1 LQNRKTLTYDA
12 RRFRFIPIH
21 ITNRKFERTAVWFAG
36 VRMRIR
42 QGIIR
47 LLGGLLCLCWLLAT
61 AQAQAEKTASDILD
75 QAIQAIGG
83 AEKLKNLK
91 TIYVESVNTR
101 QEIGQSYLPSLS
113 EDFARL
119 PRETFITET
128 WVDFAQGKRYWLRKL
143 DGTKYT
149 NITTP
154 TWGANLGGD
163 RMNHLGAAVVDLY
176 QHRNRHQ
183 TFPGPLFTA
192 LEKRQE
198 LRRLPDQ
205 RWQDQ
210 AHAVIAFSDMN
221 REIRL
226 YVNQVTGLLAKV
238 ESDVTALVRGKVTLE
253 YRYGKWKEF
262 NGLKL
267 PLRTEGVNTQ
277 NAASHWLIE
286 DQLVVVNQ
294 PEGNW
299 FTEHEKEM
307 KDGLA
312 RVARDRETMAAAP
325 APLKADKLGEGIFLL
340 RGNINSLAVAMGDYA
355 FVVEAPTSEA
365 RSKQVIAQVKELIP
379 NKQLA
384 AIGVTHWHYDT
395 IAGLRAYIAEG
406 ARVAA
411 SASYK
416 DLLEK
421 LASAAN
427 HDDALS
433 KSKNKLQF
441 LSIDN
446 ERSFTLGPRTIT
458 AIEIP
463 NQHAAGMLGL
473 YVKEEKLFFVGE
485 AVPPGSA
492 FTRAVLEALQKH
504 KLEVKTLV
512 SARTGV
518 VALDQLTAVTTNK

>member
-1 LQNRKTLTYDA
+1 
-12 RRFRFIPIH
+12 
-21 ITNRKFERTAVWFAG
+21 
-36 VRMRIR
+36 MRIR
-42 QGIIR
+42 QSIFAF
-47 LLGGLLCLCWLLAT
+47 LCLCWLAPVSLAQGENT
-61 AQAQAEKTASDILD
+61 AGDILN

-83 AEKLKNLK
+83 LEKLQSLK
-91 TIYVESVNTR
+91 TLHLESVNTR
-101 QEIGQSYLPSLS
+101 QEIGQSIQPSLN

-128 WVDFAQGKRYWLRKL
+128 WINFTQGKRYWLRKL

-154 TWGANLGGD
+154 TWGVNLSGD
-163 RMNHLGAAVVDLY
+163 RPTPLSAAIVDQY

-192 LEKRQE
+192 LEKRNE

-210 AHAVIAFSDMN
+210 PHAVVAFNDMN
-221 REIRL
+221 REVRL

-238 ESDVTALVRGKVTLE
+238 ESDVIALVRGKVALE
-253 YRYGKWKEF
+253 YRYSKWKEF

-267 PLRTEGVNTQ
+267 PLRTEGLSTQ
-277 NAASHWLIE
+277 NATSNWLIE
-286 DQLVVVNQ
+286 DQLVAINQ

-312 RVARDRETMAAAP
+312 RVARDREAMGGQP
-325 APLKADKLGEGIFLL
+325 APLKTDKLGEGIFLI
-340 RGNINSLAVAMGDYA
+340 RGNINSLAVAMGEYA
-355 FVVEAPTSEA
+355 FVVEAPTGEA
-365 RSKQVIAQVKELIP
+365 RSKQVIALVKELMP
-379 NKQLA
+379 NKQLMA
-384 AIGVTHWHYDT
+384 VGVTHWHYDT
-395 IAGLRAYIAEG
+395 VAGLRAYVAEG

-416 DLLEK
+416 DLFEK
-421 LASAAN
+421 YMAATN
-427 HDDALS
+427 HDDLLS

-441 LSIDN
+441 LSIDD

-458 AIEIP
+458 AIAIP

-473 YVKEEKLFFVGE
+473 YLKEEKLFFVGE
-485 AVPPGSA
+485 ALPASGA
-492 FTRAVLEALQKH
+492 FTRAVLDALTKH
-504 KLEVKTLV
+504 KLEIKTLV

-518 VALDQLTAVTTNK
+518 VALDQLQAVVKP

>member
-1 LQNRKTLTYDA
+1 MR
-12 RRFRFIPIH
+12 
-21 ITNRKFERTAVWFAG
+21 
-36 VRMRIR
+36 VRQSIFVS
-42 QGIIR
+42 
-47 LLGGLLCLCWLLAT
+47 LSLCWLVAVSLAQT
-61 AQAQAEKTASDILD
+61 EKTATDILN
-75 QAIQAIGG
+75 QAVNAVGG
-83 AEKLKNLK
+83 IEKLQSLK
-91 TIYVESVNTR
+91 TLYVESVNTR
-101 QEIGQSYLPSLS
+101 QEVGQSYQPSLN

-119 PRETFITET
+119 PRESFITET
-128 WVDFAQGKRYWLRKL
+128 WVNFAQGKRYWLRKL
-143 DGTKYT
+143 DGTKYA

-154 TWGANLGGD
+154 TWGMNLSGD
-163 RMNHLGAAVVDLY
+163 RHNHLGASVVDLY

-192 LEKRQE
+192 LEKRTE
-198 LRRLPDQ
+198 LRRLADQ

-210 AHAVIAFSDMN
+210 PHAVIAFNDLN
-221 REIRL
+221 REVRL

-238 ESDVTALVRGKVTLE
+238 ESDVTALVRGKVALE
-253 YRYGKWKEF
+253 YRYSKWKEF
-262 NGLKL
+262 DGLKL
-267 PLRTEGVNTQ
+267 PLRTESLNTQ
-277 NAASHWLIE
+277 NATSNWLIE

-299 FTEHEKEM
+299 FAEHEKESAE
-307 KDGLA
+307 GLA
-312 RVARDRETMAAAP
+312 RVARDREAANVAP
-325 APLKADKLGEGIFLL
+325 APPKADKLGEGVYLL

-355 FVVEAPTSEA
+355 FVVEAPTGEA

-384 AIGVTHWHYDT
+384 AVGVTHWHYDT
-395 IAGLRAYIAEG
+395 IAGLRTYIAEG

-416 DLLEK
+416 DLFEK
-421 LASAAN
+421 YATATN

-441 LSIDN
+441 LSIDD

-458 AIEIP
+458 AIAIP

-473 YVKEEKLFFVGE
+473 YLKEEKLFFVGE
-485 AVPPGSA
+485 ALPPGGA
-492 FTRAVLEALQKH
+492 FTRAVLDALAKH
-504 KLEVKTLV
+504 KLEVKNLV

-518 VALDQLTAVTTNK
+518 VALDQLQAVTTR